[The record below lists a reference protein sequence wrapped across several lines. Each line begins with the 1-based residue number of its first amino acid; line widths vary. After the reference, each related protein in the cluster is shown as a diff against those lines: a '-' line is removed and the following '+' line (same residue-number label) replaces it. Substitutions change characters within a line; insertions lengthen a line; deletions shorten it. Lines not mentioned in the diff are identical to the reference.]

1 MMGSPRRRAASPPAR
16 DSANATVMF
25 TQQWQVRHGRRI
37 MGMEARVAQRFWI
50 VVALIVAGSLAR
62 GATPAPSVQSDLDA
76 FMKNVVAKRD
86 DNWKKFQQY
95 VLDEQEQVEFR
106 GPGKIPLWGD
116 RRDYTWYVRDGF
128 FVRSPVKANG
138 VAVAE
143 DERRKYETRFLQ
155 REQAREKRRAAQSK
169 DAPPPDVKPV
179 DDAALLRQS
188 REPEFISSAYFLRF
202 KFEEGK
208 YAFAGRETIDGREL
222 LKVEYYPK
230 MLFSKEQNSR
240 AHRREMGQKLK
251 DDNYDATLEQMLNK
265 VSMVTLWIEPSAF
278 QIVKYNFENVNLD
291 FLPAAWLARLTDLR
305 ATMTMHMPFPDVW
318 LPKHVEFY
326 FAAMLAVGEMDAQYR
341 LDYNNYKLAT
351 ATARIK

>member
-1 MMGSPRRRAASPPAR
+1 VSQRLWVVLALVMACGVVKAGPRLSIA
-16 DSANATVMF
+16 
-25 TQQWQVRHGRRI
+25 
-37 MGMEARVAQRFWI
+37 
-50 VVALIVAGSLAR
+50 
-62 GATPAPSVQSDLDA
+62 QSDLDA
-76 FMKNVVAKRD
+76 FMKQVVAKRD

-95 VLDEQEQVEFR
+95 VLDEHEQVEFR

-138 VAVAE
+138 VVVAE
-143 DERRKYETRFLQ
+143 DERRKYEDRFLQ
-155 REQAREKRRAAQSK
+155 REQSREKRALAREKEARDAA
-169 DAPPPDVKPV
+169 AGAAVVIPA

-188 REPEFISSAYFLRF
+188 REPEFISSAYFLKF

-251 DDNYDATLEQMLNK
+251 DDNYDATMEQMLNK

-305 ATMTMHMPFPDVW
+305 ATMTMHQPFPDVW
-318 LPKHVEFY
+318 LPKDVEFY
-326 FAAMLAVGEMDAQYR
+326 FAAMLAIGEMDARYR
-341 LDYNNYKLAT
+341 LNYHDYKLAIT
-351 ATARIK
+351 TARIK